1 MKRIDIQDWKPFML
15 GSLFDIVKGSRLT
28 KKDMKEG
35 DIRYVGATAFNNGIT
50 NHFFPTDL
58 TNGAI
63 NSAIYLFIENFGYKT
78 FTSSV
83 AQNFLS

>member
-50 NHFFPTDL
+50 DR
-58 TNGAI
+58 
-63 NSAIYLFIENFGYKT
+63 K
-78 FTSSV
+78 SV
-83 AQNFLS
+83 V